1 MIILNVLSDTL
12 TNGYKVE
19 ALDAIS
25 LAAIFCGMLVVI
37 CKNPIRSVL
46 FLIGLFVSIACYL
59 VLLGLDFLGIA
70 YLLVYVGAVSILFL
84 FILMLINVRISE
96 LLSDTSNSIFLAIII
111 AILFYNN
118 VDLIYLSGIQL
129 YNSVISYATSQS
141 WDGYLAVSS
150 HITSL
155 GNIMYTSYSIWLI
168 ITSIILLLAMVGA
181 IIITIKW

>member
-1 MIILNVLSDTL
+1 
-12 TNGYKVE
+12 
-19 ALDAIS
+19 
-25 LAAIFCGMLVVI
+25 
-37 CKNPIRSVL
+37 
-46 FLIGLFVSIACYL
+46 
-59 VLLGLDFLGIA
+59 
-70 YLLVYVGAVSILFL
+70 
-84 FILMLINVRISE
+84 
-96 LLSDTSNSIFLAIII
+96 
-111 AILFYNN
+111 